1 MSWLDYHIDD
11 QYHDVVSRIND
22 SIDGGNN
29 SSDNKLQFLQNWKF
43 YNLYRIRNNLIK
55 PVEMQLLNRI
65 HGNKK
70 IKAKIDIFTDP
81 FFDASTTNIKNVVS
95 NNFNSSSYDDGSLNY
110 SVINNRQI
118 SDDFANGIQKSI
130 SSSSVLLQPQISPL
144 NQKHSFSENNND
156 LSSSRYPSLSQYLS
170 LPLQPTEQLIS
181 SSLQSIV
188 DDEML
193 HIQQT
198 IKELIEKTNHNNAVN
213 SNNTINN
220 SNVQ

>member
-1 MSWLDYHIDD
+1 MSWLDCHIDD
-11 QYHDVVSRIND
+11 QYRDAVSRIND
-22 SIDGGNN
+22 SINGGNN

-65 HGNKK
+65 HGNTK

-81 FFDASTTNIKNVVS
+81 FLDASTTNIKNVVS

-110 SVINNRQI
+110 SIINNRQI

-170 LPLQPTEQLIS
+170 LPLQL
-181 SSLQSIV
+181 
-188 DDEML
+188 
-193 HIQQT
+193 
-198 IKELIEKTNHNNAVN
+198 
-213 SNNTINN
+213 
-220 SNVQ
+220 

>member
-1 MSWLDYHIDD
+1 M
-11 QYHDVVSRIND
+11 
-22 SIDGGNN
+22 
-29 SSDNKLQFLQNWKF
+29 
-43 YNLYRIRNNLIK
+43 
-55 PVEMQLLNRI
+55 
-65 HGNKK
+65 
-70 IKAKIDIFTDP
+70 
-81 FFDASTTNIKNVVS
+81 
-95 NNFNSSSYDDGSLNY
+95 
-110 SVINNRQI
+110 
-118 SDDFANGIQKSI
+118 
-130 SSSSVLLQPQISPL
+130 LLQPQISPL

-220 SNVQ
+220 SIMFNNSKSTDTSIRNNNNDSRNDDNYNNLFLPRSISRPIIGNSSHMNATLHLSLIHI

>member
-1 MSWLDYHIDD
+1 
-11 QYHDVVSRIND
+11 
-22 SIDGGNN
+22 
-29 SSDNKLQFLQNWKF
+29 
-43 YNLYRIRNNLIK
+43 
-55 PVEMQLLNRI
+55 MQLLNRI
-65 HGNKK
+65 HGNTK
-70 IKAKIDIFTDP
+70 IKTKIDIFTDP
-81 FFDASTTNIKNVVS
+81 FLDASTTNIKNVVS

-110 SVINNRQI
+110 SIINNRQI

-213 SNNTINN
+213 SKNTINN
-220 SNVQ
+220 SVMFNNSKITDTSIRKNNNYNSRNYDNYSNLVLPR